1 MKSEFVL
8 ESTLYTKKQLDQVP
22 SGPQIVLTG
31 RSNVGKS
38 SLINCLAGRKGLA
51 KTSSTPGK
59 TQSVN
64 FYRVLPQDYY
74 LADLPGYGYAKVSKE
89 MRRGF
94 GELIEKYLRGNARIK
109 AAGALIDIRLPPQ
122 ESDLATV
129 EFLSGLSIP
138 LIPILTKADKCTQR
152 ERALQ
157 QSKWRDILCG
167 VTPVVFSAKTGLG
180 RDQLLAAM
188 CRAAL
193 GEDCLASAPET
204 SPKVAAA
211 GSDPAES
218 DAV

>member
-1 MKSEFVL
+1 MRSEFIL
-8 ESTLYTKKQLDQVP
+8 ESTVYTKKQLDQVP
-22 SGPQIVLTG
+22 AAPQVVLTG

-51 KTSSTPGK
+51 KISSTPGK
-59 TQSVN
+59 TQSIN
-64 FYRVLPQDYY
+64 FYRILPQDYY

-94 GELIEKYLRGNARIK
+94 GELIEKYLRESVHIK

-122 ESDLATV
+122 DSDLATV
-129 EFLSGLSIP
+129 EYLSRLSIA

-152 ERALQ
+152 ERATQ
-157 QSKWRDILCG
+157 QAKWRDILGG

-180 RDQLLAAM
+180 RDVLLAAL

-193 GEDCLASAPET
+193 GI
-204 SPKVAAA
+204 
-211 GSDPAES
+211 DPAETEN
-218 DAV
+218 V